1 MFSTGSPCS
10 GTTSCIGF
18 FLSFFFSERSRRG
31 ALEGLCSSL
40 PFSEAL
46 LSFLFIVLFFFLVV
60 VVLCC
65 DSGSES
71 AIAKVF
77 ASCARGLGVQLTQPG

>member
-10 GTTSCIGF
+10 GNTSCIGF

-31 ALEGLCSSL
+31 ALEGLRSSL

-46 LSFLFIVLFFFLVV
+46 LSFLFIVFFFLLV

-71 AIAKVF
+71 AIAKGF
-77 ASCARGLGVQLTQPG
+77 ASCARGLGVQLTAPG